1 MESVNQTIIDV
12 LHFISVIQDVFAQK
26 RQFVETLS
34 LQEYNS
40 YVKEWKQEQKKTVK
54 PLPKEREP
62 VQVAKQ
68 QVEVDNQI
76 TIAVEELALADALL
90 EKARNIRIK
99 NKETK
104 DCNSSTSKSS
114 KLELQHKMRVHKN
127 TKELS
132 GDKKAIPR
140 SKSTLISSTAKA
152 AIMPRSKSASTYQ
165 VTKDIDKVPKKN
177 ETITKI
183 NSTKNKCPNKRNEQR
198 TFDKCNSAVLSNQDL
213 KDFKKLFSDRN
224 DFDRKANDK
233 LLCIENCSASL
244 SSDCFQ
250 FSNHQNCFPTY
261 RKFQNELKRIYLS
274 KTSFKMHPGV
284 LWYPYL
290 SAKNKNYLC
299 SVKQFDSFDSFKKT
313 MEILHKIQESLV
325 WIDILNFIGKALSKL
340 QLLDKNDENVVRVC
354 SYLSS
359 ICRKDLQRAP
369 LLDLC

>member
-1 MESVNQTIIDV
+1 A
-12 LHFISVIQDVFAQK
+12 LHFISVIQDVFAKK

-34 LQEYNS
+34 LQEYNN
-40 YVKEWKQEQKKTVK
+40 YVKEWKQEQKKIVK
-54 PLPKEREP
+54 PLSKEREP
-62 VQVAKQ
+62 VQVVTQ

-76 TIAVEELALADALL
+76 TIAVEELALVDALL
-90 EKARNIRIK
+90 EKARNIRMK

-104 DCNSSTSKSS
+104 DCTNKSQTFVDSSASKSS
-114 KLELQHKMRVHKN
+114 KLELQHKMRVHKD
-127 TKELS
+127 TKESS
-132 GDKKAIPR
+132 GDKKVIPR

-152 AIMPRSKSASTYQ
+152 AIVPRSKSASAYQ
-165 VTKDIDKVPKKN
+165 VTKDMDKVPKKN
-177 ETITKI
+177 ETATKM

-213 KDFKKLFSDRN
+213 KDLKKLFSDRN
-224 DFDRKANDK
+224 DCDRKANDK
-233 LLCIENCSASL
+233 LLCIENCSSPL

-261 RKFQNELKRIYLS
+261 RTFQNELKRTCMS
-274 KTSFKMHPGV
+274 KSCFKLHPGV
-284 LWYPYL
+284 IWYPYL

-299 SVKQFDSFDSFKKT
+299 SVKRFDSFDSFKKT
-313 MEILHKIQESLV
+313 MEILQKIQETIV
-325 WIDILNFIGKALSKL
+325 WIDILNFIGEALSKL

-354 SYLSS
+354 SYLSG